1 MTTGTR
7 TTDVSGGDHA
17 HAGSRLV
24 PHAAGAYGASG
35 VSPVHD
41 LQVGDLVF
49 IRVTARP
56 FLEVAYAT
64 LSWTNHVG
72 IVVDAQGDDP
82 LIAEST
88 FPFARTTR
96 IKRFLERSENGRY
109 TIARLAI
116 PLDSRHRSKLIA
128 ATTRRMGTFYDTG
141 FNLHSR
147 RQFCS
152 RFVREVIEEATGIQ
166 LGETETFSTLLE
178 RNPDPR
184 LGFWRL
190 WYFGRIPWRR
200 LTVTPAS
207 VLDSPHLRVVRDSGS
222 ETTART
228 QPSIDQE
235 ARSC

>member
-7 TTDVSGGDHA
+7 ITDVSGGDHA
-17 HAGSRLV
+17 HAGSRLALR
-24 PHAAGAYGASG
+24 AAGAYGASG

-72 IVVDAQGDDP
+72 IVVDTQGDDP

-96 IKRFLERSENGRY
+96 MTRFLQRSENGRY
-109 TIARLAI
+109 AVARLAM
-116 PLDSRHRSKLIA
+116 PLDDLHRSKLIEA
-128 ATTRRMGTFYDTG
+128 ATCRMGTFYDTG
-141 FNLHSR
+141 FNLNSR

-152 RFVREVIEEATGIQ
+152 RFVREVIEEATGIR

-190 WYFGRIPWRR
+190 WYFGHIPWRR

-207 VLDSPHLRVVRDSGS
+207 VLHSPHLRVVCDIGS
-222 ETTART
+222 ETATGT
-228 QPSIDQE
+228 QHSIRQE